1 MSSPD
6 IACRPRAI
14 QPAVIM
20 TWLAIG
26 VAAGC
31 TRIAAPPAEV
41 NEAAPVVY
49 VVNYPLQYFAER
61 VGGDAVD
68 VRFPAPRDGDPAF
81 WKPDT
86 DAIVEYQSADL
97 ILLNGATYAK
107 WIPRASLPT
116 SRMVDTSASFGER
129 LIDIEADTTHRH
141 GPAGEHAHGGT
152 AFTTWLD
159 FDQAIAQAQA
169 VHDALARRRPAN
181 ADAFGANLEA
191 LTNDLRKLDEQLM
204 SIAREIDGE
213 PLVASHPVYQ
223 YWARRYGFNLQSV
236 TLEPDVVPDDRAM
249 GVLKTILADHPAK
262 IMIWEGDP
270 DPRSVELLRTIGV
283 RSVVFDPCG
292 NIPDEG
298 DFLTAMK
305 RNTEALREVLA
316 AISAASDEV
325 LSDTRFRFDMLKPKT
340 VPSANSCAT
349 SEKLASPPGGTST
362 WSAPPTDALWSTG
375 PRRAKSG
382 SLIDAGSA
390 VGASLDATAAAGESL
405 RPVGAS
411 SVQPTANAVSRK
423 SAAGI
428 LKVRILSLQWGGTV
442 EFG

>member
-1 MSSPD
+1 MKSTD
-6 IACRPRAI
+6 IACPPRAI

-31 TRIAAPPAEV
+31 TRSAAPPAEV

-86 DAIVEYQSADL
+86 DAIAEYQSADL

-181 ADAFGANLEA
+181 ADAFGVNLEA

-316 AISAASDEV
+316 AVSAVSSAEPIAVAMPEPPGALLRQSHVRPHLPNRLNDVVDREFGISGEQARRHRDRAASVALRAVDV
-325 LSDTRFRFDMLKPKT
+325 HD
-340 VPSANSCAT
+340 
-349 SEKLASPPGGTST
+349 
-362 WSAPPTDALWSTG
+362 APC
-375 PRRAKSG
+375 
-382 SLIDAGSA
+382 
-390 VGASLDATAAAGESL
+390 
-405 RPVGAS
+405 AS
-411 SVQPTANAVSRK
+411 SRRHERYCESRDQD
-423 SAAGI
+423 
-428 LKVRILSLQWGGTV
+428 L
-442 EFG
+442 